1 MPITIDAHSDILND
15 IHARRLLGEKA
26 VLEKFWVPKMRKG
39 RIDTRVVAIYTEP
52 PLLPEL
58 ALRRG
63 LDLVASLYEDI
74 AESPSTVLCRTYSD
88 IQKAKE
94 SGKIGLILGMEGA
107 EPLGT
112 DIQLLRIFY
121 ELALRVLGLT
131 HALRTFLA
139 DGAFFSVR
147 KSGQLGGLTDVGA
160 KFLEEAEKL
169 GIVVDV
175 SHLNDPS
182 FWDVI
187 KFAQAPV
194 IASHSNCRALRDRL
208 RNLTDDQ
215 IKAVADGGGVVGV
228 NACSAFV
235 DPPDLKHLVDHIE
248 HIVKVGGIEHAGLG
262 PDFADYLLV
271 YMTEVD
277 KASLPL
283 DGVMPVRGL
292 PGDEAFPK
300 FAEELAKRGYK
311 PAEIDLIM
319 GENFGR
325 VFKEILKP

>member
-1 MPITIDAHSDILND
+1 MSIIFDAHSDILND
-15 IHARRLLGEKA
+15 IHPRRLLGEKA
-26 VLEKFWVPKMRKG
+26 VLERHWVPKMRAG
-39 RIDTRVVAIYTEP
+39 RIDIRVVAIYTEP
-52 PLLPEL
+52 PMLPEL

-74 AESPSTVLCRTYSD
+74 AESPGSALCKTFGD
-88 IQKAKE
+88 IRRAKE
-94 SGKIGLILGMEGA
+94 AGKVGLILGMEGA
-107 EPLGT
+107 EPLGA

-121 ELALRVLGLT
+121 ELGLRVLGLT
-131 HALRTFLA
+131 HALRTSLA
-139 DGAFFSVR
+139 DGAFFSKR

-160 KFLEEAEKL
+160 RFLEEAEKL

-182 FWDVI
+182 FWDVLQ
-187 KFAQAPV
+187 FAQAPV
-194 IASHSNCRALRDRL
+194 IASHSNCRALRDHL

-215 IKAVADGGGVVGV
+215 IKAVADRGGVVGV
-228 NACSAFV
+228 NACSVFV
-235 DPPDLKHLVDHIE
+235 DPPEFPRLVDHIE

-277 KASLPL
+277 KASMPL

-292 PGDEAFPK
+292 PGDEAFWK
-300 FAEELAKRGYK
+300 FAEELEKRGYK
-311 PAEIDLIM
+311 EREIDLIM
-319 GENFGR
+319 GENFAR
-325 VFKEILKP
+325 VFKSILKP

>member
-15 IHARRLLGEKA
+15 IHPRRLLGEKA
-26 VLEKFWVPKMRKG
+26 VLERHWVPKMRMG

-58 ALRRG
+58 ALRHG
-63 LDLVASLYEDI
+63 LDLVASLCEDI
-74 AESPSTVLCRTYSD
+74 AESPSCVLCRTTGD
-88 IQKAKE
+88 IRKAKE
-94 SGKIGLILGMEGA
+94 AGKIGLILGMEGA

-121 ELALRVLGLT
+121 ELGLRVLGFT
-131 HALRTFLA
+131 HALRTYLA
-139 DGAFFSVR
+139 DGAFFSIR
-147 KSGQLGGLTDVGA
+147 KAGQLGGLTDIGA
-160 KFLEEAEKL
+160 KFLEEAENL

-187 KFAQAPV
+187 KFARAPV
-194 IASHSNCRALRDRL
+194 IASHSNCRALRDHL

-228 NACSAFV
+228 NACSVFV
-235 DPPDLKHLVDHIE
+235 DPPDLEHLVNHIE
-248 HIVKVGGIEHAGLG
+248 HIIKVGGIEHAGLG
-262 PDFADYLLV
+262 PDFADYLLA
-271 YMTEVD
+271 YMTDVD

-300 FAEELAKRGYK
+300 FAEELAKRGYNS
-311 PAEIDLIM
+311 AEIDLIM